1 MLFPLLMIVQEK
13 LGFSPPVNQVT
24 TDVVIELIDKLIKI
38 YGKPRQ
44 ILTDNGGAYGL
55 KSKDSRFDRKL
66 RKRGIGNI
74 LEEQFIVLLPKER
87 LKDYFK
93 LSRESLNFVMETLNF
108 GE

>member
-13 LGFSPPVNQVT
+13 TWLFSQVNQVT

-55 KSKDSRFDRKL
+55 KSKIQDL
-66 RKRGIGNI
+66 I
-74 LEEQFIVLLPKER
+74 
-87 LKDYFK
+87 
-93 LSRESLNFVMETLNF
+93 ES
-108 GE
+108 